1 MQRKT
6 ALKIALVMC
15 AIWIPMSAIAAGLNI
30 GIVDVKRAFSE
41 TKDGKAAIEKLESE
55 FGPRQAELQKMETE
69 LKAWGEERAA
79 TIKMM
84 GPEAQM
90 EAKREAQA
98 ELNRR
103 LQELQMLAQKY
114 QADITTRE
122 EALTKDVYAKLERE
136 LIRIAKEEKL
146 DVILRA
152 GTPTVIWHAESLDIT
167 DQLIR
172 RYEASN

>member
-6 ALKIALVMC
+6 ALKIALILC
-15 AIWIPMSAIAAGLNI
+15 ALWIPMSAIAAGLNI
-30 GIVDVKRAFSE
+30 GIVDVKRAFSQ
-41 TKDGKAAIEKLESE
+41 TKDGKAAIEKLEKE
-55 FGPRQAELQKMETE
+55 FGPRQTQLQTMETE
-69 LKAWGEERAA
+69 LKKWGEERAA

-84 GPEAQM
+84 GPEAQQQ
-90 EAKREAQA
+90 AKMKAQA
-98 ELNRR
+98 ELNQR

-114 QADITTRE
+114 QSDITARE
-122 EALTKDVYAKLERE
+122 EALTKDVYTKLERE

-152 GTPTVIWHAESLDIT
+152 GTPAVIWSAPSLDIT

-172 RYEASN
+172 RYEAAN